1 MGCDEHVANK
11 LSMAFARTAS
21 FRERATALS
30 TDTTNSDRQI
40 LRMAN
45 LPRVCMQD
53 VAENSEMVEALIELD
68 DDEALKGTLTMERV
82 WLMCDK
88 EFNWTLSGQSSNVL
102 RGVWHRFEGDKL
114 RLIWAKFLRELGR
127 SKFSDDME
135 VWELKQR
142 FLDREKA
149 KLLRAHRVF
158 GTSAAVPAAR
168 PIDVLGRAIDVEAI
182 QCGGGKKHVVNVRNN
197 VLFGPV

>member
-1 MGCDEHVANK
+1 MGCDGHVAK
-11 LSMAFARTAS
+11 FLSMAFARTAS

-53 VAENSEMVEALIELD
+53 IAENSEMVEALIELD

-135 VWELKQR
+135 VWKLKQC

-149 KLLRAHRVF
+149 K
-158 GTSAAVPAAR
+158 TSAAVPAAR

-182 QCGGGKKHVVNVRNN
+182 QCGG
-197 VLFGPV
+197 

>member
-1 MGCDEHVANK
+1 MGCDDHVAK
-11 LSMAFARTAS
+11 ILSMAFARTAS

-30 TDTTNSDRQI
+30 TDTTTSDRQI

-53 VAENSEMVEALIELD
+53 IAENSEMVEALIELD

-114 RLIWAKFLRELGR
+114 RLIWAKFLRELAR

-135 VWELKQR
+135 VWKLKQA

-149 KLLRAHRVF
+149 K
-158 GTSAAVPAAR
+158 TSAAVPAAR

-182 QCGGGKKHVVNVRNN
+182 QCGGVRNT
-197 VLFGPV
+197 LLM